1 MPSYLVHFNRLHD
14 KKGRFTYGDGD
25 GDGRR
30 DDRKIGEGDRS
41 YDTPN
46 SGRRNYEGGGGGR
59 IGGGRTK
66 NSATSKS
73 EQTKDNDKPWT
84 KREYGKTELDYAPKN
99 GKRITGD
106 PRAAESSQARSLANQ
121 HSRSFTNQHTGTIK
135 SVPGNAISKYGPVT
149 PKTPG
154 IGDGSGRSKGDWSSN
169 SSGKGSNQQYGK
181 SINFVGYPKNE
192 GSNITVVGGS
202 SKGADLSLSSEQVEN
217 YKVAGESWVADTI
230 DKITD
235 PEWWKEKEKKARVQ
249 LGVYVKADKTAP
261 KKQEKKKMR

>member
-73 EQTKDNDKPWT
+73 EQTKNNEWT
-84 KREYGKTELDYAPKN
+84 KREYGKTEFDYAPKN
-99 GKRITGD
+99 GKRIMGD
-106 PRAAESSQARSLANQ
+106 PRAAESSQARSLAGQ
-121 HSRSFTNQHTGTIK
+121 HSGTTK
-135 SVPGNAISKYGPVT
+135 SVSRNAISKYGPVT

-154 IGDGSGRSKGDWSSN
+154 IGDGSGRSKGDWSGNSSGSNYAGTSRGASMAPPPSN
-169 SSGKGSNQQYGK
+169 SS
-181 SINFVGYPKNE
+181 
-192 GSNITVVGGS
+192 T
-202 SKGADLSLSSEQVEN
+202 ASSELSDEMTDMLKKDQTKDNIRKKYEEAVEKGKDFVD
-217 YKVAGESWVADTI
+217 KVFGGKETSTNAKSSDKYRKSDNAGKHGY
-230 DKITD
+230 DKR
-235 PEWWKEKEKKARVQ
+235 K
-249 LGVYVKADKTAP
+249 
-261 KKQEKKKMR
+261 